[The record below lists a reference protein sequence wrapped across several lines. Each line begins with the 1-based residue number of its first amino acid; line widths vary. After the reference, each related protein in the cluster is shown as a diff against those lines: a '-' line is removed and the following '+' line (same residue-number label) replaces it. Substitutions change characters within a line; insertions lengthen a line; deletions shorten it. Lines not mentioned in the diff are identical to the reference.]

1 MGIFSALF
9 GADFAPA
16 KCKTSLRLCL
26 GRVKLLKNKKRVA
39 LQALRREIA
48 ELMRAGKYDSA
59 RVRVE
64 GVLREEAM
72 LEAFEVLDLFC
83 ELLVVRLPLISS
95 TADLPADLR
104 EAVATVVYASRRASE
119 LPELAQ
125 IRAQFAA
132 KYGKAFVAAC
142 AEDATAA
149 ACGVSPIA
157 LEKLS
162 AAAPA
167 DQAAS
172 SRLRAVAEEHGVAF
186 DEEAAHRAARNPIPH
201 GYVPNPID
209 WTSTDTRTPER
220 SIATAGKKDAPRP
233 REYADASEAAEAA
246 RRAAAE
252 ARVAA
257 DAAAA
262 LAGPNASASGVA
274 EEGTRGVITS
284 DAPLPPPGYLTS
296 AFRVPGPGGARS
308 GSGRG
313 RSVSEIVTDGAENAK
328 SNEDGGDANEDG
340 GDANE
345 DGGGV
350 ADGVADLASGGGEVD
365 ESGRD
370 GAPAVDYSKPSPP
383 PGIAA
388 AAKEGGEANA
398 DADADADEDEDE
410 DEDEGGK
417 DLDDLASRF
426 EALKRG
432 DDE

>member
-1 MGIFSALF
+1 MTPVPASTATHRAIIVDSQRPLASPAHTARRVAGVAFPRDSSAMGIFSALF
-9 GADFAPA
+9 GADFTPA

-149 ACGVSPIA
+149 ACGVSPVA

-167 DQAAS
+167 DETAS
-172 SRLRAVAEEHGVAF
+172 ARLRAVAEEHGVAF
-186 DEEAAHRAARNPIPH
+186 DEDAAHRAARSPVSRVQSVQTLQTPH
-201 GYVPNPID
+201 PSSDTVSSDVPA
-209 WTSTDTRTPER
+209 ER
-220 SIATAGKKDAPRP
+220 SVATF
-233 REYADASEAAEAA
+233 ADASEAAAVA
-246 RRAAAE
+246 RRA
-252 ARVAA
+252 RRRR
-257 DAAAA
+257 
-262 LAGPNASASGVA
+262 LAPPPTPPPRWPA
-274 EEGTRGVITS
+274 GTR
-284 DAPLPPPGYLTS
+284 
-296 AFRVPGPGGARS
+296 
-308 GSGRG
+308 
-313 RSVSEIVTDGAENAK
+313 
-328 SNEDGGDANEDG
+328 
-340 GDANE
+340 
-345 DGGGV
+345 
-350 ADGVADLASGGGEVD
+350 
-365 ESGRD
+365 
-370 GAPAVDYSKPSPP
+370 
-383 PGIAA
+383 
-388 AAKEGGEANA
+388 
-398 DADADADEDEDE
+398 
-410 DEDEGGK
+410 
-417 DLDDLASRF
+417 ASRTRP
-426 EALKRG
+426 ARAG
-432 DDE
+432 

>member
-9 GADFAPA
+9 GADFTPA

-149 ACGVSPIA
+149 ACGVSPVA

-167 DQAAS
+167 DETAS
-172 SRLRAVAEEHGVAF
+172 ARLRAVAEEHGVAF
-186 DEEAAHRAARNPIPH
+186 DEDAAHRAARSPVSRVQSVQTLQTPH
-201 GYVPNPID
+201 PSSDTVSSDVPA
-209 WTSTDTRTPER
+209 ER
-220 SIATAGKKDAPRP
+220 SVATF
-233 REYADASEAAEAA
+233 ADASEAAAVA

-252 ARVAA
+252 ARAAA

-262 LAGPNASASGVA
+262 LAGGNAGIADTP
-274 EEGTRGVITS
+274 GTRGVIKS

-296 AFRVPGPGGARS
+296 AFPSAAPKPGGAS
-308 GSGRG
+308 RG
-313 RSVSEIVTDGAENAK
+313 RSVSEIVDGAAPGSPNA
-328 SNEDGGDANEDG
+328 NANANEDG
-340 GDANE
+340 GDALK
-345 DGGGV
+345 DGGDATDGN
-350 ADGVADLASGGGEVD
+350 ADSASSAKGRAGSESGDAD
-365 ESGRD
+365 ESGAR
-370 GAPAVDYSKPSPP
+370 AVDYSKPSPP

-388 AAKEGGEANA
+388 ASAKEGGEASE
-398 DADADADEDEDE
+398 DEDADADE
-410 DEDEGGK
+410 GGE
-417 DLDDLASRF
+417 DLDRLASRL
-426 EALKRG
+426 EALKRR

>member
-167 DQAAS
+167 DEAAS

-186 DEEAAHRAARNPIPH
+186 DEEAAHRTARSPIPH
-201 GYVPNPID
+201 VLNP
-209 WTSTDTRTPER
+209 SVSADTRAER
-220 SIATAGKKDAPRP
+220 SIASAGDAPRP
-233 REYADASEAAEAA
+233 REYADASEAAAAA

-262 LAGPNASASGVA
+262 LAGANASGVA

-296 AFRVPGPGGARS
+296 SFPPSAPGPGGAS
-308 GSGRG
+308 RG
-313 RSVSEIVTDGAENAK
+313 RSVSEIVDGAENEK
-328 SNEDGGDANEDG
+328 SNGGDANEDG
-340 GDANE
+340 GDV
-345 DGGGV
+345 G
-350 ADGVADLASGGGEVD
+350 DGVADLAPSARGPAASEGGEGDVSGG
-365 ESGRD
+365 D

-398 DADADADEDEDE
+398 DADADADEDE
-410 DEDEGGK
+410 GGK

-426 EALKRG
+426 EALKRR

>member
-72 LEAFEVLDLFC
+72 LETFEVLDLFC

-167 DQAAS
+167 DEAAS

-186 DEEAAHRAARNPIPH
+186 DEEAAHRAARSPIPI
-201 GYVPNPID
+201 G
-209 WTSTDTRTPER
+209 STDTRAVR
-220 SIATAGKKDAPRP
+220 SIASAGDAPRP
-233 REYADASEAAEAA
+233 REYADASEAAAAA

-262 LAGPNASASGVA
+262 LAGANA

-296 AFRVPGPGGARS
+296 AFPPSAPGPGGAS
-308 GSGRG
+308 RG
-313 RSVSEIVTDGAENAK
+313 RSVSEIVDGGEKAK
-328 SNEDGGDANEDG
+328 SNGGDANEDG
-340 GDANE
+340 GDATE
-345 DGGGV
+345 
-350 ADGVADLASGGGEVD
+350 GVADLAPSARGPAASGGGEVD
-365 ESGRD
+365 ESGGE

-388 AAKEGGEANA
+388 AAKEGGESNA
-398 DADADADEDEDE
+398 DADADE

-426 EALKRG
+426 EALKRR

>member
-1 MGIFSALF
+1 MHSVVRRGAAAGILVLGFDDSRCRQAPPRTAQLLLTRKGQLASPAHTARRVAGVAFPRDSSAMGIFSALF
-9 GADFAPA
+9 GADFTPA

-149 ACGVSPIA
+149 ACGVSPVA

-167 DQAAS
+167 DETAS
-172 SRLRAVAEEHGVAF
+172 ARPRRRRRTRRRLRRRRRPSRREKPRLARSECTNPTNPTPFVR
-186 DEEAAHRAARNPIPH
+186 HRLVR
-201 GYVPNPID
+201 
-209 WTSTDTRTPER
+209 
-220 SIATAGKKDAPRP
+220 RP
-233 REYADASEAAEAA
+233 GGAIRRDVRGCVRGGGGCA

-252 ARVAA
+252 ARAAA

-262 LAGPNASASGVA
+262 LAGGNAGVA
-274 EEGTRGVITS
+274 DTPGTRG
-284 DAPLPPPGYLTS
+284 
-296 AFRVPGPGGARS
+296 
-308 GSGRG
+308 
-313 RSVSEIVTDGAENAK
+313 
-328 SNEDGGDANEDG
+328 
-340 GDANE
+340 
-345 DGGGV
+345 
-350 ADGVADLASGGGEVD
+350 
-365 ESGRD
+365 
-370 GAPAVDYSKPSPP
+370 
-383 PGIAA
+383 
-388 AAKEGGEANA
+388 
-398 DADADADEDEDE
+398 
-410 DEDEGGK
+410 
-417 DLDDLASRF
+417 
-426 EALKRG
+426 
-432 DDE
+432 

>member
-72 LEAFEVLDLFC
+72 LETFEVLDLFC

-167 DQAAS
+167 DEAAS

-186 DEEAAHRAARNPIPH
+186 DEEAAHRAARSPIPI
-201 GYVPNPID
+201 G
-209 WTSTDTRTPER
+209 STDTRAVR
-220 SIATAGKKDAPRP
+220 SIASAGDAPRP
-233 REYADASEAAEAA
+233 REYADASEAAAAA

-252 ARVAA
+252 AALLASPGKTVAA
-257 DAAAA
+257 VREAAAKAAEETRAAAA
-262 LAGPNASASGVA
+262 AAREKATTLAEHYNS
-274 EEGTRGVITS
+274 R
-284 DAPLPPPGYLTS
+284 
-296 AFRVPGPGGARS
+296 RGARGARKGSAAGSSS
-308 GSGRG
+308 GAAL
-313 RSVSEIVTDGAENAK
+313 RS
-328 SNEDGGDANEDG
+328 
-340 GDANE
+340 
-345 DGGGV
+345 
-350 ADGVADLASGGGEVD
+350 ADGNRPGLAKKKSAA
-365 ESGRD
+365 
-370 GAPAVDYSKPSPP
+370 GAGSAGSAGSAIARRAV
-383 PGIAA
+383 
-388 AAKEGGEANA
+388 
-398 DADADADEDEDE
+398 
-410 DEDEGGK
+410 GGK
-417 DLDDLASRF
+417 SAGMVARDAKRVASVPVVHEER
-426 EALKRG
+426 RRIWR
-432 DDE
+432 